1 MKRKPFGIILLVL
14 ILSSAL
20 TACTA
25 AASNPHL
32 IQVVASTTMVGD
44 VVKQIAGDKIELTV
58 LFPVGTD
65 PHTFEPRPQ
74 DVAAIADA
82 EVIFLNGLEL
92 EHSLEPV
99 IESNAKG
106 EVVEVSEGVEVRQFS
121 QIEPSET
128 AAPGDDH
135 DHAAGDPHTW
145 MDPNCVMIW
154 VDNIE
159 KEFSKLDP
167 QNADYYHQNAQN
179 YLAQL
184 TELDGWIREEVTKI
198 PASDRKLVTDHENL
212 GYFIQRY
219 EFTLSGLVV
228 DSLSTAASPSAQ
240 ALSALEDTIIDQQVK
255 AIFVGSAVNPALA
268 EQIAKDTGVQLITI
282 KTESLGEP
290 GSDTDTYLKYMKT
303 LVTTIVNGLQ

>member
-1 MKRKPFGIILLVL
+1 MKLKQIGIIFVFF
-14 ILSSAL
+14 IMSAAL
-20 TACTA
+20 TACATVG
-25 AASNPHL
+25 SNPNL

-58 LFPVGTD
+58 LYPVGSD

-74 DVAAIADA
+74 DVAAISNAQ
-82 EVIFLNGLEL
+82 VIFLNGLEL

-99 IESNAKG
+99 IESNAKVD
-106 EVVEVSEGVEVRQFS
+106 VVEVSDGVEVRQFS
-121 QIEPSET
+121 EIEQADPL
-128 AAPGDDH
+128 APADDH

-154 VDNIE
+154 VENVE
-159 KEFSKLDP
+159 KEFTKLDP
-167 QNADYYHQNAQN
+167 QNAEYYHQNAQN

-184 TELDGWIREEVTKI
+184 NELDAWIREEVDKI
-198 PASDRKLVTDHENL
+198 PASERKLVTDHENM

-219 EFTLSGLVV
+219 GFTLSGLVV

-240 ALSALEDTIIDQQVK
+240 ALSALQDVIKDQQVK
-255 AIFVGSAVNPALA
+255 AIFVGSTVNPALA
-268 EQIAKDTGVQLITI
+268 QQIARDTGVELFTI